1 MCSSCSSR
9 LSVLSAVLRVLIS
22 FFYME
27 KSDDKDFSLLPERA
41 HFAHDPLIGKMFSL
55 YKQKFDL
62 A

>member
-9 LSVLSAVLRVLIS
+9 FSMLSAVLRVLIS
-22 FFYME
+22 FVYME
-27 KSDDKDFSLLPERA
+27 KSDVEDFSLLPERT
-41 HFAHDPLIGKMFSL
+41 HFAHDPLIGKILSL